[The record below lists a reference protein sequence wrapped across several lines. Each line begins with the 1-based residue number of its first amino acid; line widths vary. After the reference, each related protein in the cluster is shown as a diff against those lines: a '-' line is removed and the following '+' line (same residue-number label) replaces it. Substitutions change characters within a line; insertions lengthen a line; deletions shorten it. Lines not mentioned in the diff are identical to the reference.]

1 MSIPTGSVIRV
12 VQTTPIMAGTIIAPP
27 PGWPGAPATNWLTV
41 RVDDGLGG
49 FETVRV
55 EDGASGWLDVRVQQ

>member
-1 MSIPTGSVIRV
+1 MDSSS
-12 VQTTPIMAGTIIAPP
+12 
-27 PGWPGAPATNWLTV
+27 ATNWLTV

-49 FETVRV
+49 FEVVRV